1 MPKRKVEIMDA
12 SEKSFRTLIDNL
24 YDGVYYVDRQRTI
37 QYWNKAAEK
46 ITGYKSQQ
54 VVGKRCSDNIL
65 THVDHEGNILCQ
77 GMCPL
82 AETISDGSPR
92 EAEVYLHHKAGHRVP
107 VSIRATP
114 IRDDQG
120 SIIGAVELFADISS
134 KEATLLRMK
143 ELESRALLDH
153 LTQLA
158 NRQFVEMELVNRL
171 EEKKRYGWPFGIL
184 FLDIDDF
191 KKINDTYGHDMGDA
205 VLKSVS
211 NTFTSNARPFDL
223 FGRWGGEEFLGIL
236 KNVNG
241 KILYDIGKRLR
252 LLIKESYLMVD
263 GKKIQVTVSMGG
275 TLARRDDTKDTL
287 VRRADRLMYKSKE
300 GGKNRFTIDFDNTL
314 S

>member
-1 MPKRKVEIMDA
+1 MPNRKVELMDT
-12 SEKSFRTLIDNL
+12 SEKSYRTLIDNL
-24 YDGVYYVDRQRTI
+24 YDGVYYVDKKRTI

-65 THVDHEGNILCQ
+65 THVDPEGNSLCK

-82 AETISDGSPR
+82 AETISDGFPR
-92 EAEVYLHHKAGHRVP
+92 EAEVYLHHKSGHRVP

-114 IRDDQG
+114 IRDAQG
-120 SIIGAVELFADISS
+120 KIIGAVELFSDISS
-134 KEATLLRMK
+134 KEATLLRIK
-143 ELESRALLDH
+143 ELEALALLDH

-171 EEKKRYGWPFGIL
+171 EEKKRYGWAFGIL

-191 KKINDTYGHDMGDA
+191 KKINDTYGHDIGDA

-211 NTFTSNARPFDL
+211 NTFIGNARPFDL
-223 FGRWGGEEFLGIL
+223 FGRWGGEEFLGIV
-236 KNVNG
+236 KNVDG
-241 KILYDIGKRLR
+241 RILYDIGRRLR
-252 LLIKESYLMVD
+252 LLIKESYLMID
-263 GKKIQVTVSMGG
+263 EKKIQVTLSIGG
-275 TLARRDDTKDTL
+275 TLARDNDTKDTL
-287 VRRADRLMYKSKE
+287 VQRADRLMYKSKK